1 MTTPVITAPV
11 IASIGFGAM
20 ARSLASSLAS
30 RPGDLR
36 ITSALLPA
44 GLEAS
49 LPDGVTRWSTV
60 DELIAARPDLVVEC
74 ATHQAVHESVPQ
86 LLAAGIDTVIVSIG
100 ALGAPGALERIED
113 AARSGGGRAILISGA
128 IGGLDVLRAARLAG
142 LDEVTYVGRKPPA
155 AWMGTPAEALLD
167 LPVLTEAATIFEGS
181 AAEAARLYPK
191 NANVTAAV
199 ALAGIGFEETRVRL
213 VADPAATGNSHEV
226 EASGAFGSFRVALN
240 NKPLPDNPKTSRLAA
255 LSLEQAVIRHF
266 SFVET

>member
-1 MTTPVITAPV
+1 M
-11 IASIGFGAM
+11 
-20 ARSLASSLAS
+20 
-30 RPGDLR
+30 
-36 ITSALLPA
+36 
-44 GLEAS
+44 
-49 LPDGVTRWSTV
+49 
-60 DELIAARPDLVVEC
+60 
-74 ATHQAVHESVPQ
+74 
-86 LLAAGIDTVIVSIG
+86 
-100 ALGAPGALERIED
+100 
-113 AARSGGGRAILISGA
+113 
-128 IGGLDVLRAARLAG
+128 
-142 LDEVTYVGRKPPA
+142 TYVGRKPPA